1 MLNQEI
7 AAIFRKMALF
17 FQMQDDGFR
26 ARAYENGAEILENLT
41 LNVKD
46 VYAKKGLKGLEDLH
60 GIGRGMAEKIEEYIK
75 TGKIKE
81 YGDLKKK
88 MPVDIDELASVEG
101 LGPMSIKTLYKKLKI
116 KNLED
121 LFGRNHK
128 YKKTEL
134 NSEDY
139 PEYIISNINLFKNY
153 IS

>member
-46 VYAKKGLKGLEDLH
+46 VYAKKGLKGLEDLQ

-101 LGPMSIKTLYKKLKI
+101 LGPMSIKTFYKKLKI

-121 LFGRNHK
+121 L
-128 YKKTEL
+128 
-134 NSEDY
+134 
-139 PEYIISNINLFKNY
+139 
-153 IS
+153 